1 MLGKRAE
8 DYLEAIYELCKEKS
22 FTRVKDIAASL
33 NVKPPTVSE
42 MLEKLYK
49 EGYIIYRKR
58 LFVSLTDKGKEVA
71 KMIRERRETLVK
83 FLKTLGVSEDIAEID
98 ACTIEHVLHVET
110 VNQLKKFVK
119 FIEDSPINP
128 RWLEHFR
135 RYCETGEHPC
145 KVLRIK
151 GYKQKN
157 LNVRKV

>member
-8 DYLEAIYELCKEKS
+8 DYLEAIYELCKEKG

-42 MLEKLYK
+42 MLEKLSK
-49 EGYIIYRKR
+49 EGYIVYRKR
-58 LFVSLTDKGKEVA
+58 LYVSLTDKGKEVA
-71 KMIRERRETLVK
+71 KMVKERRKTLVK
-83 FLKTLGVSEDIAEID
+83 FLKTLGVPEDIAETD
-98 ACTIEHVLHVET
+98 ACTIEHVLHAET

-135 RYCETGEHPC
+135 EFCRTGNHPC
-145 KVLRIK
+145 DRAKSVKIRHKI
-151 GYKQKN
+151 
-157 LNVRKV
+157 LNA